1 MVLVQAMTAVLLVS
15 MVSLIGAFIT
25 FSEKEMHG
33 KKMHLLLALA
43 AGAMLGNA
51 FLHLLPHAI
60 TLEQA
65 AFAEHGQSAIS
76 SLFESGHDHSEVAGH
91 HDHDHSEVAGH
102 HDHDHSAGHG
112 HFGLFTCMMLLAG
125 VISFYAVDLLLRR
138 SPKEVTGGVETEGW
152 MVVGADMVE
161 NLLDGVVIGSAF
173 LLGPAAGVA
182 ATITVFLHEF
192 PLELG
197 DYAVMRHAGFS
208 KRKALTAN
216 FSSGLVSLVGVV
228 FAVVVGS
235 TLESFSLFATP
246 LAAGGFLY
254 IAGSVLVPK
263 LRSQCCNGQAWHYL
277 FASMLGV
284 GLMVA
289 VLFFE

>member
-1 MVLVQAMTAVLLVS
+1 MVLVQAMAAVLLVS

-25 FSEKEMHG
+25 FSDKDMHG

-51 FLHLLPHAI
+51 ILHLLPHAI

-65 AFAEHGQSAIS
+65 AFAEHGQPAIF
-76 SLFESGHDHSEVAGH
+76 SLLDGGHDHTA
-91 HDHDHSEVAGH
+91 VAGH

-138 SPKEVTGGVETEGW
+138 GPKEVTGGVETEGW
-152 MVVGADMVE
+152 MVIGADMVE

-173 LLGPAAGVA
+173 LLGPSAGVA
-182 ATITVFLHEF
+182 ATITIFLHEI

-246 LAAGGFLY
+246 LAAAVSSTSPVRYWFPNCGASAATARPGTTC
-254 IAGSVLVPK
+254 SRPWW
-263 LRSQCCNGQAWHYL
+263 AW
-277 FASMLGV
+277 A
-284 GLMVA
+284 
-289 VLFFE
+289 

>member
-76 SLFESGHDHSEVAGH
+76 SLFASGHDHTEV
-91 HDHDHSEVAGH
+91 DGH